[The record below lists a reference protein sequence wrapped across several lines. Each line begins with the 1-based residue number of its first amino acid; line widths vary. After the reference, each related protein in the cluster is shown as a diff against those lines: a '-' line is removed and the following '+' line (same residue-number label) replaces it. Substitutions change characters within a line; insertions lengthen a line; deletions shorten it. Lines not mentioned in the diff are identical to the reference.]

1 MSERLICALIAVVV
15 SVVVNKILAVHTF
28 RVIDGHIEDT
38 FEMTEKFVE
47 DAKKLIG
54 DANLNK

>member
-28 RVIDGHIEDT
+28 KVIDGHIEDT
-38 FEMTEKFVE
+38 FEKIGKFVSDIKE
-47 DAKKLIG
+47 LVGNTHI
-54 DANLNK
+54 NE